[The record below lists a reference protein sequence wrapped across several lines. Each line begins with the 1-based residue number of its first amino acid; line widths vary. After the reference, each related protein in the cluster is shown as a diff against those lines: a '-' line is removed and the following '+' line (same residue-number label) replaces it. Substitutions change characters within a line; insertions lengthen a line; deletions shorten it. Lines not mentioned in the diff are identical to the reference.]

1 MSKPK
6 IGIYGLSSCA
16 GDQLT
21 ILNCEDELLEIASRV
36 DIKSFIMAQ
45 TGNEETNIDIALVEG
60 TVSTQKDLERLK
72 EIRSRAAILVAMG
85 TCASWGGM
93 YAMRNDIPR
102 AEMIKGVYGEK
113 GVEYFDS
120 ASSPEVLPAQ
130 PLKNF
135 VNVDLSIP
143 GCPIEKKWFLRVF
156 KAFLHGD
163 IIELPN
169 FSLCSECKMIENE
182 CLLVNRHLFCLGPVT
197 IAGCK
202 ARCPSHNIPCIGCHG
217 PVDEANYAAEVKILS
232 DMGYTIKEIKRKMG
246 FFVFNPRLEQ
256 IQ

>member
-1 MSKPK
+1 MSKPS

-45 TGNEETNIDIALVEG
+45 TGNDETMIDIALVEG
-60 TVSTQKDLERLK
+60 TVSTRRDLERLK
-72 EIRSRAAILVAMG
+72 EIRSRTSILVAIG
-85 TCASWGGM
+85 TCAVWGGL

-113 GVEYFDS
+113 GLEYFE
-120 ASSPEVLPAQ
+120 PEVLPAE

-135 VNVDLSIP
+135 VKVDLSVP
-143 GCPIEKKWFLRVF
+143 GCPIEKKWFLRIF
-156 KAFLHGD
+156 KSFLHGD

-169 FSLCSECKMIENE
+169 FSLCSECKMVENE
-182 CLLVNRHLFCLGPVT
+182 CLLVNRGLLCLGPIT

-202 ARCPSHNIPCIGCHG
+202 ARCPSHNIPCIGCCG
-217 PVDEANYAAEVKILS
+217 PVDEANYAAEVNILLNS
-232 DMGYTIKEIKRKMG
+232 GYTIEEIKRKMG
-246 FFVFNPRLEQ
+246 FFVFNPDLEQ
-256 IQ
+256 SQ